1 MMMMCGFLS
10 SGDGDGLVFLL
21 SFFALLS
28 YLLFSHHY
36 HYFFQPAISVTLYV
50 VLILTDAHA

>member
-1 MMMMCGFLS
+1 MWFSS

-21 SFFALLS
+21 SFFALLLVVLAS
-28 YLLFSHHY
+28 LLLP
-36 HYFFQPAISVTLYV
+36 FFNQPAISVTLYV

>member
-1 MMMMCGFLS
+1 MMCGFLS

-28 YLLFSHHY
+28 YLLFSHH
-36 HYFFQPAISVTLYV
+36 HYYLSSTNLQSL
-50 VLILTDAHA
+50 LLCM